1 MEKRQLGNSGLE
13 TAPLAFGGNVFGWTI
28 DEKTS
33 FELLDAFTDAG
44 FNLIDTADSYS
55 RWKPGNQGGES
66 ETIIGNWMKQRNNCN
81 KIIVATKLG
90 SDMGGNKKGLSQNY
104 IFQAVEDSLKR
115 LQTDYIDV
123 YQSHYDDLSTPVAET
138 IDAFAELIRQGKI
151 RTFGASNFS
160 VERLTESL
168 LYSEQNG
175 LPRYQ
180 TYQPEYNLYNRE
192 GFEKEYQAICVEH
205 GIGVISYFSLA
216 SGFLSGKYRSEN
228 DLTKS
233 VRGGGIKKYL
243 NERGHLILDALDEVA
258 FYYET
263 TPASISLA
271 WLMAQSAIVAPIA
284 SATNIEQLNELI
296 NAAHLQL
303 DENSIDLLNKAS
315 EYRERKT

>member
-13 TAPLAFGGNVFGWTI
+13 AAPLAFGGNVFGWTV

-33 FELLDAFTDAG
+33 FELLDAFTDVG
-44 FNLIDTADSYS
+44 FNLVDTADSYS
-55 RWKPGNQGGES
+55 RWKPGNHGGES
-66 ETIIGNWMKQRNNCN
+66 ETIIGNWMKQRNNRDR
-81 KIIVATKLG
+81 IIVATKLG
-90 SDMGGNKKGLSQNY
+90 SDMGGSKKGLSKNY

-138 IDAFAELIRQGKI
+138 IDAYGELVSQGKI

-168 LYSEQNG
+168 LYSSQNNV
-175 LPRYQ
+175 PRYQ
-180 TYQPEYNLYNRE
+180 TYQPEYNLYDRA
-192 GFEKEYQAICVEH
+192 GFEKEYLPICVEH

-233 VRGGGIKKYL
+233 ARGGGIKKYL

-258 FYYET
+258 YYYES
-263 TPASISLA
+263 TPAAISLA
-271 WLMAQSAIVAPIA
+271 WLMAQPAIVAPIA
-284 SATNIEQLNELI
+284 SATSTQQLNELV

-303 DENSIDLLNKAS
+303 DQETIDLLNKAS
-315 EYRERKT
+315 DY

>member
-28 DEKTS
+28 DEKIS

-66 ETIIGNWMKQRNNCN
+66 ETIIGNWMKQRNNRKN
-81 KIIVATKLG
+81 IIVATKLG

-303 DENSIDLLNKAS
+303 DENSIDLLSKAS

>member
-13 TAPLAFGGNVFGWTI
+13 AAPLAFGGNVFGWTI

-55 RWKPGNQGGES
+55 RWKPGNEGGES
-66 ETIIGNWMKQRNNCN
+66 ETIIGDWMKLRKNRD

-90 SDMGGNKKGLSQNY
+90 SDMGENKKGLSRNY

-123 YQSHYDDLSTPVAET
+123 YQSHYDDVSTPVGET
-138 IDAFAELIRQGKI
+138 IDAYAELIRQGKI

-168 LYSEQNG
+168 LYSSQNNV
-175 LPRYQ
+175 PRYQ
-180 TYQPEYNLYNRE
+180 TYQPEYNLYDRA
-192 GFEKEYQAICVEH
+192 GFEKEYQTICVEH

-233 VRGGGIKKYL
+233 ARGGSIKKYL

-258 FYYET
+258 YYYET

-271 WLMAQSAIVAPIA
+271 WLMAQPAIVAPIA
-284 SATNIEQLNELI
+284 SATSTQQLNELV

-303 DENSIDLLNKAS
+303 DQDTIDLLSKAS
-315 EYRERKT
+315 EY

>member
-33 FELLDAFTDAG
+33 FELLDAFIDAG

-55 RWKPGNQGGES
+55 RWKSGNQGGES
-66 ETIIGNWMKQRNNCN
+66 ETIIGNWMKQRNNRK
-81 KIIVATKLG
+81 KIIVATKVG
-90 SDMGGNKKGLSQNY
+90 SDMGGNKKGLSKNY

-123 YQSHYDDLSTPVAET
+123 YQSHYDDLSIPVAET
-138 IDAFAELIRQGKI
+138 IDAYAELIRQGKI

-160 VERLTESL
+160 LERLTESL

-180 TYQPEYNLYNRE
+180 TYQPEYNLYDRE

-228 DLTKS
+228 DLSKS
-233 VRGGGIKKYL
+233 ARGRGIKKYL

-271 WLMAQSAIVAPIA
+271 WLMAQPAIVAPIA
-284 SATNIEQLNELI
+284 SATNTEQLKELI

-303 DENSIDLLNKAS
+303 DEDTIDLLNRAS
-315 EYRERKT
+315 EY

>member
-66 ETIIGNWMKQRNNCN
+66 ETIIGNWMKQRNNRN

>member
-1 MEKRQLGNSGLE
+1 ME

-33 FELLDAFTDAG
+33 FELLDVFTAAG
-44 FNLIDTADSYS
+44 FDLIDTADSYS
-55 RWKPGNQGGES
+55 RWKPGNHGGES
-66 ETIIGNWMKQRNNCN
+66 ETIIGNWMKQRNNRK
-81 KIIVATKLG
+81 KILVATKLG
-90 SDMGGNKKGLSQNY
+90 SDMGGNKKGLSKCY
-104 IFQAVEDSLKR
+104 IFQAIEDSLKR

-138 IDAFAELIRQGKI
+138 IDAYAELIRQGKI

-160 VERLTESL
+160 AERLTEAL
-168 LYSEQNG
+168 LYSEQNA

-180 TYQPEYNLYNRE
+180 TFQPEYNLYDRE
-192 GFEKEYQAICVEH
+192 VFEREYQAICVKH
-205 GIGVISYFSLA
+205 GLGVISYSSLA

-233 VRGGGIKKYL
+233 ARGGGIKKYL

-263 TPASISLA
+263 TPASIALA
-271 WLMAQSAIVAPIA
+271 WLMAQPSIVAPIA
-284 SATNIEQLNELI
+284 SATNTEQLNELI
-296 NAAHLQL
+296 NAAHLEL
-303 DENSIDLLNKAS
+303 DEDTIDLLNKAS
-315 EYRERKT
+315 EY

>member
-33 FELLDAFTDAG
+33 FELLDVFTDAG
-44 FNLIDTADSYS
+44 FDLIDTADSYS
-55 RWKPGNQGGES
+55 RWKSGNQGGES
-66 ETIIGNWMKQRNNCN
+66 ETIIGNWMKQRNNRK
-81 KIIVATKLG
+81 KIIVATKVG
-90 SDMGGNKKGLSQNY
+90 SDMGGNKKGLSKNY

-123 YQSHYDDLSTPVAET
+123 YQSHYDDLSIPVAET
-138 IDAFAELIRQGKI
+138 IDAYSELIRQGKI

-168 LYSEQNG
+168 IYSEQNG

-180 TYQPEYNLYNRE
+180 TYQPEYNLYDRE

-228 DLTKS
+228 DLSKS
-233 VRGGGIKKYL
+233 ARGRGIKKYL
-243 NERGHLILDALDEVA
+243 NERGHLILNALDEVA

-271 WLMAQSAIVAPIA
+271 WLMAQPAVVAPIA
-284 SATNIEQLNELI
+284 SATNTQQLKELI

-303 DENSIDLLNKAS
+303 DEDTIDLLNKAS
-315 EYRERKT
+315 EYGE

>member
-55 RWKPGNQGGES
+55 RWKPGNHGGES
-66 ETIIGNWMKQRNNCN
+66 ETIIGNWMKQRNNRN

-104 IFQAVEDSLKR
+104 IFQAVENSLKR
-115 LQTDYIDV
+115 LHTDYIDI

-216 SGFLSGKYRSEN
+216 SGFLSGKYRSES

-233 VRGGGIKKYL
+233 ARGGGIKKYL

-303 DENSIDLLNKAS
+303 DENSIDLLSKAS

>member
-66 ETIIGNWMKQRNNCN
+66 ETIIGNWMKQRNNRKN
-81 KIIVATKLG
+81 IIVATKLG

-138 IDAFAELIRQGKI
+138 IDAFAELMRQGKI

-160 VERLTESL
+160 VERLTQSL

-233 VRGGGIKKYL
+233 ARGGGIKKYL

-284 SATNIEQLNELI
+284 SATNIKQLNELI

-303 DENSIDLLNKAS
+303 DENSIDLLSKAS

>member
-28 DEKTS
+28 DEKIS

-66 ETIIGNWMKQRNNCN
+66 ETIIGNWMKQRNNRKN
-81 KIIVATKLG
+81 IIVATKLG

-233 VRGGGIKKYL
+233 ARGGGIKKYL

-284 SATNIEQLNELI
+284 SATNIKQLNELI
-296 NAAHLQL
+296 NTAHLQL
-303 DENSIDLLNKAS
+303 DENSIDLLSKAS